1 MSLPPIQSPPSS
13 HFGSSLSSSHA
24 SFPII
29 AVAVIGILATS
40 FLLVGY
46 YVFVIKCCLNWHRVD
61 LLGRFSSSRRHLV
74 ENHLTSGSQVPE
86 NLGLNEA
93 AIRSI
98 PVFKFNKGKGKES
111 EVRNSGECA
120 VCLIEFQEEEKLRI
134 IPNCGHFFH
143 IDCIDVWLQNNA
155 NCPLCRTSVSA
166 IPTSQAIL
174 APNPSPQYQN
184 PHTDNFTGR
193 DEDYVV
199 IEIGSNLQSHPNP
212 ALHGIEENLNSGEFL
227 SITPSPLK
235 FEPKFLR
242 KQSKKLTH
250 NSSMGDEC
258 IDSRQKDEHFPVFQ
272 SFRRSFSMDSADDRQ
287 LYLAV
292 QQIINQKRDA
302 IGTETSS
309 ANEGCSSCRI
319 KRSFFSFG
327 HSRGSRSAVQ
337 PVELEALG

>member
-1 MSLPPIQSPPSS
+1 MSLPPIQSPPFS

-40 FLLVGY
+40 LLLVGY

-74 ENHLTSGSQVPE
+74 ENHLTYGSQVPE

-98 PVFKFNKGKGKES
+98 PVFKFNKGKGKDPA
-111 EVRNSGECA
+111 VRNSGECA
-120 VCLIEFQEEEKLRI
+120 ICLIEFQEEEKLRI

-155 NCPLCRTSVSA
+155 NCPLCRTSV
-166 IPTSQAIL
+166 
-174 APNPSPQYQN
+174 
-184 PHTDNFTGR
+184 
-193 DEDYVV
+193 
-199 IEIGSNLQSHPNP
+199 
-212 ALHGIEENLNSGEFL
+212 
-227 SITPSPLK
+227 
-235 FEPKFLR
+235 
-242 KQSKKLTH
+242 
-250 NSSMGDEC
+250 C
-258 IDSRQKDEHFPVFQ
+258 IDSRKKDEHFPVFQ

-287 LYLAV
+287 LYSAV